1 MNIVKQIILVEAFSR
16 RNAEAS
22 VCRHKERRQKGEWDW
37 LISQSA
43 DFLFYPKV
51 LVDLVKKSMPEI
63 QLYRES
69 KQSDYDED
77 EDLDDSEDVTQ
88 LIWLSKCN
96 RYF

>member
-1 MNIVKQIILVEAFSR
+1 MLKHPFVDTK
-16 RNAEAS
+16 NADKKVNEIDS
-22 VCRHKERRQKGEWDW
+22 LDEV
-37 LISQSA
+37 LISC
-43 DFLFYPKV
+43 FYPKV

-88 LIWLSKCN
+88 LICQIL
-96 RYF
+96 